1 MIRGD
6 YLEYF
11 ISISTEGDADV
22 TLIQDPSG
30 NELDLG
36 GSVTFTCKVEGFP
49 LPTKLKFKRLNNTY
63 KEYDSQKTS
72 DSAITTYPYY
82 LSYVNV
88 ITGLKLSDTSDYTCE
103 GENYR
108 NGAVK
113 TDSDVRNLI
122 VVSAVSITMNIDK
135 TFPSK
140 GDTVNITCVATGG
153 EYNYTKGIVGSY
165 RVLYYDL
172 LLNDV

>member
-1 MIRGD
+1 MLLGD

-22 TLIQDPSG
+22 TLIQDPSD

-36 GSVTFTCKVEGFP
+36 SSVTFTCKVEGFP
-49 LPTKLKFKRLNNTY
+49 LPTKLKFKSLENVY
-63 KEYDSQKTS
+63 KEYDNISS
-72 DSAITTYPYY
+72 DSDITTGTYY
-82 LSYVNV
+82 ISYVKDIN
-88 ITGLKLSDTSDYTCE
+88 GLTLRDTSDYTCE

-135 TFPSK
+135 TYPSK
-140 GDTVNITCVATGG
+140 GNPVKITCVATGG
-153 EYNYTKGIVGSY
+153 EYNSKKVFWQ
-165 RVLYYDL
+165 L
-172 LLNDV
+172 